1 MNGYEESKL
10 RHLDSTLGYVECA
23 CWIAIRGLR
32 DATVSADSHRCS
44 TTNKSADGD
53 GDSVSLV

>member
-23 CWIAIRGLR
+23 CRIAFRGLR

-44 TTNKSADGD
+44 TTNGSADGD

>member
-1 MNGYEESKL
+1 MKGYEESKL

-23 CWIAIRGLR
+23 CRIAIRGLR
-32 DATVSADSHRCS
+32 DATVSADSHTCS

>member
-10 RHLDSTLGYVECA
+10 RHLDSILGYVECA
-23 CWIAIRGLR
+23 CRIAIRGLR

-44 TTNKSADGD
+44 TTKRSADGD
-53 GDSVSLV
+53 GDSASLV